1 MSYTSITF
9 ICFLLV
15 TGIAYFL
22 VPRRV
27 QWGVLLAASLG
38 FYVLSCGVRTLF
50 LVAACGVLYGAGLL
64 IGRLADG
71 FAARKKELAKEERKA
86 LKKAVTWKKKG
97 VVFCAVLLVLL
108 MLLGTKYFNFFGAI
122 GNDISAFFGMGAPIP
137 VLKILMP
144 LGISY
149 YTLMGISY
157 IVDVYRGTAKP
168 EKNPLMLLLYLC
180 YFPHI
185 IEGPFDRYT
194 RLTSQF
200 RTPHPFD
207 YDRMANGGI
216 RLIWGL
222 FKKFVIADRAGLIVN
237 TIFADPG
244 SYGGSVQ
251 FVAILLYTFQIYA
264 EFSGCMDMVCGVSQ
278 MFGVDIAE
286 NFKRPFFAVS
296 INDFWRRWHITL
308 GEWLKDYIFYPVSLS
323 SHFQK
328 LNERLR
334 RRIKSEHLTTLLP
347 SAYALFFVWFANGMW
362 HGASGKY
369 IFYGL
374 YYYALMML
382 GQALRPLS
390 AKILARLY
398 IPRESRGYHVFE
410 ILRTGLIVCFGMMI
424 FRADTLQQAW
434 SMFQSIFTRF
444 EASQLFDGTLLVS
457 GIHASDYVILLAAFC
472 LLFVISLLQERG
484 VAIRQKLAVQ
494 ILPVRWS
501 VYFGLLFAFIIFGAY
516 GGDFT
521 NTAFIYGEF

>member
-9 ICFLLV
+9 ICFLLL
-15 TGIAYFL
+15 TGLIYFI
-22 VPRRV
+22 VPKRF

-38 FYVLSCGVRTLF
+38 FYVLSCGARTL
-50 LVAACGVLYGAGLL
+50 LLAAACGILYGAGLL

-71 FAARKKELAKEERKA
+71 FAEKKKGLDKESRKA
-86 LKKAVTWKKKG
+86 LKKVVTRQKKA
-97 VVFCAVLLVLL
+97 VVFGAVLLTIL
-108 MLLGTKYFNFFGAI
+108 MLLGTKYFNFFGSI
-122 GNDISAFFGMGAPIP
+122 GNGITGFLGMGAPIP

-194 RLTSQF
+194 KLTSQF

-216 RLIWGL
+216 RLVWGL

-251 FVAILLYTFQIYA
+251 FAAVLLYTFQIYA

-328 LNERLR
+328 INERLR
-334 RRIKSEHLTTLLP
+334 RHIKSEHLTTLLP

-382 GQALRPLS
+382 GQALRPLT
-390 AKILARLY
+390 AKALAQLH
-398 IPRESRGYHVFE
+398 ISRESRGYHVFE
-410 ILRTGLIVCFGMMI
+410 VLRTGLIVCFGMLI
-424 FRADTLQQAW
+424 FRAETLQQAW
-434 SMFQSIFTRF
+434 SMFTDIFTQF
-444 EASQLFDGTLLVS
+444 GASQLFDGTLLVS
-457 GIHASDYVILLAAFC
+457 GISISDYVILALAFC
-472 LLFVISLLQERG
+472 LVLAISLLQERG
-484 VAIRQKLAVQ
+484 VQIRQRLASQV
-494 ILPVRWS
+494 LPVRWT

-516 GGDFT
+516 GGNFT

>member
-22 VPRRV
+22 VPKRI

-38 FYVLSCGVRTLF
+38 FYVLSCGARVLL
-50 LVAACGVLYGAGLL
+50 LVAACGILYGAGLL

-71 FAARKKELAKEERKA
+71 FAEKKKGLDKESRKA
-86 LKKAVTWKKKG
+86 LKKAVTRQKKY
-97 VVFCAVLLVLL
+97 VVFGAVLLTLL
-108 MLLGTKYFNFFGAI
+108 MLLGTKYFNFFGSI
-122 GNDISAFFGMGAPIP
+122 GNGITGLLGMGAPIP

-157 IVDVYRGTAKP
+157 VVDVYRGTANP

-194 RLTSQF
+194 RLTTQF

-207 YDRMANGGI
+207 YDRMTNGGI

-237 TIFADPG
+237 TIFADTA

-251 FVAILLYTFQIYA
+251 LAAVLLYTFQIYA
-264 EFSGCMDMVCGVSQ
+264 EFSGCMDMVCGISQ
-278 MFGVDIAE
+278 MFGVDMAE

-323 SHFQK
+323 GHFQK
-328 LNERLR
+328 INERLR
-334 RRIKSEHLTTLLP
+334 RHIKSEHLTTLLP

-362 HGASGKY
+362 HGASVKY
-369 IFYGL
+369 IVYGL

-390 AKILARLY
+390 AKAMARLH
-398 IPRESRGYHVFE
+398 IMRESRGYHLFE
-410 ILRTGLIVCFGMMI
+410 VLRTGLIVCFGMLI
-424 FRADTLQQAW
+424 FRADTLQQAG
-434 SMFQSIFTRF
+434 SMFASIFTKF
-444 EASQLFDGTLLVS
+444 GAFQLFNGTLLVS
-457 GIHASDYVILLAAFC
+457 GIGVSDYVILALAFC
-472 LLFVISLLQERG
+472 LVLTISLLQERG
-484 VAIRQKLAVQ
+484 VQIRQRLAAQ
-494 ILPVRWS
+494 MLPVRWM

-516 GGDFT
+516 GGNFT

>member
-22 VPRRV
+22 VSKRI

-38 FYVLSCGVRTLF
+38 FYVLSCGARVLL
-50 LVAACGVLYGAGLL
+50 LVAACGILYGAGLL

-71 FAARKKELAKEERKA
+71 FAEKKKGLDKESRKA
-86 LKKAVTWKKKG
+86 LKKVVTRQKKY
-97 VVFCAVLLVLL
+97 VVFGAVLLTLL
-108 MLLGTKYFNFFGAI
+108 MLLGTKYFNFFGSI
-122 GNDISAFFGMGAPIP
+122 GNGITGLLGMGAPIP

-157 IVDVYRGTAKP
+157 VVDVYRGTANP

-194 RLTSQF
+194 RLTTQF

-207 YDRMANGGI
+207 YDRMTNGGI

-237 TIFADPG
+237 TIFADTA

-251 FVAILLYTFQIYA
+251 LAAVLLYTFQIYA
-264 EFSGCMDMVCGVSQ
+264 EFSGCMDMVCGISQ
-278 MFGVDIAE
+278 MFGVDMAE

-323 SHFQK
+323 GHFQK
-328 LNERLR
+328 INERLR
-334 RRIKSEHLTTLLP
+334 RHIKSEHLTTLLP

-390 AKILARLY
+390 AKAMARLH
-398 IPRESRGYHVFE
+398 IMRESRGYHLFE
-410 ILRTGLIVCFGMMI
+410 VLRTGLIVCFGMLI
-424 FRADTLQQAW
+424 FRADTLQQAG
-434 SMFQSIFTRF
+434 SMFASIFTKF
-444 EASQLFDGTLLVS
+444 GAFQLFDGTLLVS
-457 GIHASDYVILLAAFC
+457 GIGVSDYVILALAFC
-472 LLFVISLLQERG
+472 LVLTISLLQERG
-484 VAIRQKLAVQ
+484 VQIRQRLAAQ
-494 ILPVRWS
+494 MLPVRWM

-516 GGDFT
+516 GGNFT